1 MRHYAIGFDVYGT
14 LVDPFQVKQPL
25 RDLVGERADRF
36 LELWREKQIE
46 YAFRRGL
53 MRRYE
58 TFAVCTQQA
67 LDFTTASLQINL
79 SNEARAELMKH
90 YQQLDAFPDVAPGVE
105 KMRSAGYT
113 LVAFSNGTEEAV

>member
-25 RDLVGERADRF
+25 RDLVSDHADRF

-53 MRRYE
+53 MKRYE
-58 TFAVCTQQA
+58 SFAVCTAQA
-67 LDFTTASLQINL
+67 LDFTATSLDVKL
-79 SNEARAELMKH
+79 SKDAQNELLKH
-90 YQQLDAFPDVAPGVE
+90 YQQLEAFPDVASGL
-105 KMRSAGYT
+105 KKLRDAGHD
-113 LVAFSNGTEEAV
+113 LVAFSNGT

>member
-1 MRHYAIGFDVYGT
+1 MKPYAIGFDVYGT
-14 LVDPFQVKQPL
+14 LVDPMQMKKPL

-58 TFAVCTQQA
+58 NFAVCTQQA
-67 LDFTTASLQINL
+67 LDFTSTSLRISL
-79 SNEARAELMKH
+79 SSEARAELEKH
-90 YQQLDAFPDVAPGVE
+90 YQQLNAFPDV
-105 KMRSAGYT
+105 
-113 LVAFSNGTEEAV
+113 